1 MRITAKEAR
10 ERAQIKCGSE
20 SILDAIYRNISE
32 ESRYGNY
39 FIEIYH
45 NNVKLLDFTKGMID
59 SLISDKEVQDRVISD
74 LTNLGYIVK
83 INKYSIIVSWE

>member
-1 MRITAKEAR
+1 MRISAKEAW
-10 ERAQIKCGSE
+10 ERAQIKCSAE

-45 NNVKLLDFTKGMID
+45 NCKLSEFTKGMID
-59 SLISDKEVQDRVISD
+59 SLISDKEIQDKVISD
-74 LTNLGYIVK
+74 LTNLGYKVTV
-83 INKYSIIVSWE
+83 NKYSVIVSWA